1 MKRDKMLD
9 AEELKLSD
17 EYRAVFRAKIQL
29 ILRQQIAT
37 IHSPVFRVAA
47 IL

>member
-9 AEELKLSD
+9 TEELKLSD
-17 EYRAVFRAKIQL
+17 EYRAVFKAKIQL
-29 ILRQQIAT
+29 VPRQQIAA